1 MLNPKSYLYLAVF
14 LSSFLPEIFF
24 QSLAA
29 VGENVFALTANEDGM
44 GNRAKRAEGDSIVNK
59 VGQQYTC
66 WRFFKV
72 VQMMP
77 ESVRSADLVIDER
90 LGLLERFN
98 LGDPWHMYQRRDADA
113 VGDDLTLD
121 HFFRGTVSHRE
132 PQIGRGNLIEIARS
146 GKKLPSFLERDR
158 ENLLLLQNVNFH
170 APEGDTGKPT
180 RKG

>member
-1 MLNPKSYLYLAVF
+1 ML
-14 LSSFLPEIFF
+14 F

-29 VGENVFALTANEDGM
+29 VGENVFEFATNEDGM
-44 GNRAKRAEGDSIVNK
+44 CNRAKRAEGESIVNE
-59 VGQQYTC
+59 VGHQYTF

-77 ESVRSADLVIDER
+77 KSVRSADLVIDER
-90 LGLLERFN
+90 LWLLDRFD

-132 PQIGRGNLIEIARS
+132 PQIGRGNIIEIARS

-158 ENLLLLQNVNFH
+158 
-170 APEGDTGKPT
+170 
-180 RKG
+180 